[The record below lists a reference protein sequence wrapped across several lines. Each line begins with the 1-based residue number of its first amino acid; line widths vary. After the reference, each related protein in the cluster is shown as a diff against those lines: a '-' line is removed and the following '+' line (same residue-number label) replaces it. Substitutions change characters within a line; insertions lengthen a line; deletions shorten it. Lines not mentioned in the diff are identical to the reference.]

1 MCDILN
7 KSEYTY
13 KKGGVTVLN
22 EKKLQIMSRLASYEK
37 KEHQKDFKRAKY
49 YKSDYIRYNLLKTI
63 VSVTIGYV
71 LILGLIAFYNLE
83 FLISNAVILDY
94 NEMIGKALTIYI
106 LLLVIYI
113 VGTII
118 IYSLKYDKS
127 HRLVGKYYK
136 MLGVLR
142 RFYHDEAEQK

>member
-1 MCDILN
+1 M
-7 KSEYTY
+7 
-13 KKGGVTVLN
+13 LN
-22 EKKLQIMSRLASYEK
+22 EKKLRIMSRLASYEK
-37 KEHQKDFKRAKY
+37 KENQEDFKRAKY
-49 YKSDYIRYNLLKTI
+49 HKSDYVRYHLLKTI

-94 NEMIGKALTIYI
+94 GQMVSNALIIYII
-106 LLLVIYI
+106 LLLVYI
-113 VGTII
+113 VATII
-118 IYSLKYDKS
+118 IYSFKYDKS